1 MIKKY
6 LKLLTSFIKIGAF
19 TFDSGYA
26 MITLIKKEVVDKQH
40 WLNDEEVAE
49 IIAISES
56 TPGSISVSSS
66 TFIGYK
72 VAGFLGSI
80 IATAGIILPSAIVIS
95 IVSYF
100 LKQFENN
107 VYVDYAFFGI
117 RCAVLVLIIN
127 ASGLMYKES
136 PKDQFSLIMMAATFV
151 LVAFLN
157 VTVLSVIVASVAISV
172 IRYYV
177 KERLFL

>member
-1 MIKKY
+1 M
-6 LKLLTSFIKIGAF
+6 
-19 TFDSGYA
+19 
-26 MITLIKKEVVDKQH
+26 
-40 WLNDEEVAE
+40 
-49 IIAISES
+49 
-56 TPGSISVSSS
+56 SSS

-157 VTVLSVIVASVAISV
+157 VNVLYVIVASVAISV